1 MKVLYLLEVGKG
13 LTWYEGVCQACD
25 KGQTITLFDPRK
37 PLDEQFAGVQAVVDQ
52 GGSVGSRELMDIGR
66 KHGVKLWQILGTG
79 LDHVDVDY
87 LLQRGFQVANCP
99 GMFSAIAL
107 AEHALFLMLYL
118 SKQFPRSQQDIAE
131 QQHSGMT
138 VGELHEKTLGLVGF
152 GASARELA
160 RRASALGMTILASDA
175 APPAPEVLT
184 DLDTQFLGGPEQLE
198 SLLGQSDVVSLH
210 VPLLPTTR
218 HMINRET
225 LSWMRPGALLI
236 NVARGELVDS
246 DALVEA
252 LQSGH
257 VGGAGL
263 DVFSPEPVDPE
274 HPLLQLNNV
283 VATPHLAGCTEG
295 TVRRRGQAAAEN
307 INRLAQGLAP
317 LHQITAAE

>member
-1 MKVLYLLEVGKG
+1 M
-13 LTWYEGVCQACD
+13 
-25 KGQTITLFDPRK
+25 
-37 PLDEQFAGVQAVVDQ
+37 
-52 GGSVGSRELMDIGR
+52 
-66 KHGVKLWQILGTG
+66 
-79 LDHVDVDY
+79 
-87 LLQRGFQVANCP
+87 
-99 GMFSAIAL
+99 
-107 AEHALFLMLYL
+107 
-118 SKQFPRSQQDIAE
+118 
-131 QQHSGMT
+131 
-138 VGELHEKTLGLVGF
+138 
-152 GASARELA
+152 
-160 RRASALGMTILASDA
+160 GMTILAIDA

-184 DLDTQFLGGPEQLE
+184 ELDTQFLGGPEQLE

-263 DVFSPEPVDPE
+263 DVFYPEPVDPA
-274 HPLLQLNNV
+274 HPLLQLENV

-295 TVRRRGQAAAEN
+295 TVRRRGQAAVEN
-307 INRLAQGLAP
+307 INRLAQGLPP
-317 LHQITAAE
+317 LYQIRLPR